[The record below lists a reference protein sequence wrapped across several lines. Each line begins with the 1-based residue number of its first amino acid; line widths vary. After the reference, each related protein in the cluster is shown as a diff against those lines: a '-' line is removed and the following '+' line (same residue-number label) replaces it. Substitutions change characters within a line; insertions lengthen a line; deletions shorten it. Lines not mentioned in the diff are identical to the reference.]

1 MIIDRIVAGIRDGAV
16 AENLQ
21 VDPEL
26 TLEKAIQITRLSKM
40 VKSQQ
45 PTVRAQH
52 QEQSDTVAVDYV
64 GSREGSLPTKN
75 RSSKPQSF
83 SRPNCQCGR
92 CGKPFHLLHQCPAR
106 EAICWKCFK
115 KEHFQYMCRSKSLAM
130 VLANDAIRGPSCIPL
145 SVSGK
150 FHGQLQKG
158 DMSSYENIFVV

>member
-75 RSSKPQSF
+75 CSSNHKVLVGQTVSVADVVSPFIHSTSVLLEKQYVGNVSKRSISST
-83 SRPNCQCGR
+83 C
-92 CGKPFHLLHQCPAR
+92 
-106 EAICWKCFK
+106 
-115 KEHFQYMCRSKSLAM
+115 
-130 VLANDAIRGPSCIPL
+130 VDPSP
-145 SVSGK
+145 
-150 FHGQLQKG
+150 
-158 DMSSYENIFVV
+158 